1 MKTGVKENV
10 DTRSPCESC
19 KKSSVVSIRQTSDCN
34 NYLVSQGQI
43 LTSKARNRE
52 NPEQLKLLPLPLFS
66 LAFRQRMR
74 LLLLS
79 EISIRWLTAHD
90 TKVGFFRSHLEPH
103 HFSLFFS
110 EYGVKIRRGWF
121 MLPLRKKE
129 QKLPTRNMNFS
140 FFLLSLLE
148 IILSAVTIKLTICWR
163 LRQTEIRETANL
175 PFLTFS
181 SI

>member
-1 MKTGVKENV
+1 MKTGVRENF

-34 NYLVSQGQI
+34 NYLVSQRQI

-90 TKVGFFRSHLEPH
+90 TKVGFFGSHLEPH

-110 EYGVKIRRGWF
+110 EYRVKIRRGRF
-121 MLPLRKKE
+121 TLPLWKPEKK
-129 QKLPTRNMNFS
+129 LLTRSMNS
-140 FFLLSLLE
+140 FVLLSLLE
-148 IILSAVTIKLTICWR
+148 IILSAVVI
-163 LRQTEIRETANL
+163 
-175 PFLTFS
+175 
-181 SI
+181 